1 MRITVAR
8 ILVVLGALLAVVSL
22 LAAYVRFQGLDT
34 QTVQNTADDLIA
46 DEQIRDQVAATVVD
60 QLYANVDVQAEL
72 QQKLPQQ
79 FQGLAGPAAAGLREF
94 SDRAAREMLERPRVQ
109 ALWVN
114 SVTRAHRQ
122 LIDVLEDDTG
132 PFTTE
137 SGAVVLD
144 LTPLMVQL
152 GDRVAIVGDVSERFG
167 PDVGKVEIME
177 AKQLETAQDLTRLLK
192 FLGTWLW
199 IVSFV
204 LWGVAIWLARGRR
217 RSILR
222 MVAFSAI
229 LVGLLVVVLRRVAGS
244 YVVDSLGGE
253 ASVKP
258 AVQNAWDILTAQLR
272 DGGLT
277 LLGLGLIALLAV
289 WLAGPTRSALA
300 SRRGLAPYLARW
312 EIAYGAAA
320 TLFLL
325 LLWWGPTV
333 QTTRLRFVI
342 GGAILLALAVEVLR
356 RQVAREVPDPPPA
369 DLGGQL
375 RRGMDRLRGRGKED
389 DRLESLERLGRLRDQ
404 GVLSEEE
411 FAAQKAQLV
420 ND

>member
-34 QTVQNTADDLIA
+34 NTVKNTADDLIS
-46 DEQIRDQVAATVVD
+46 DKEIRDQVAATLVE

-72 QQKLPQQ
+72 QQQLPQE
-79 FQGLAGPAAAGLREF
+79 FQGLSGPAAAGLREF
-94 SDRAAREMLERPRVQ
+94 SDRAARRMLERPRVQ

-114 SVTRAHRQ
+114 SVTRAHTQ

-132 PFTTE
+132 AITTE
-137 SGAVVLD
+137 NGAVILD
-144 LTPLMVQL
+144 LQPLMVQL

-167 PDVGKVEIME
+167 PDAGKVEIME

-199 IVSFV
+199 IVPIA
-204 LWGVAIWLARGRR
+204 LWAAALWLARGRR

-222 MVAFSAI
+222 MIAFGAI
-229 LVGLLVVVLRRVAGS
+229 LTGLLVLILRGLAGS
-244 YVVDSLGGE
+244 YVVDSLGGDAAIE
-253 ASVKP
+253 P
-258 AVQNAWDILTAQLR
+258 AVQDAWDILTRQLR

-277 LLGLGLIALLAV
+277 LLGLGVISLVAV
-289 WLAGPTRSALA
+289 WLAGASSSARATR
-300 SRRGLAPYLARW
+300 RWLAPYLVRP

-320 TLFLL
+320 LLYLL
-325 LLWWGPTV
+325 LIWWRPTV
-333 QTTRLRFVI
+333 QTTRIQLVLA
-342 GGAILLALAVEVLR
+342 GALVLALGVEVLR

-369 DLGGQL
+369 DLSGQL
-375 RRGMDRLRGRGKED
+375 RRGMDRLRGRGNED
-389 DRLESLERLGRLRDQ
+389 DRLASLERLGRLREQ
-404 GVLSEEE
+404 GVLTEEE
-411 FAAQKAQLV
+411 FAAQKAELV

>member
-1 MRITVAR
+1 VRITVAR

-46 DEQIRDQVAATVVD
+46 DQQIRDQVAATVVD

-72 QQKLPQQ
+72 QKKLPPQ

-94 SDRAAREMLERPRVQ
+94 SDRAAKEMLERPRVQ
-109 ALWVN
+109 DLWVN

-199 IVSFV
+199 IVPFA

-222 MVAFSAI
+222 MVALSAI
-229 LVGLLVVVLRRVAGS
+229 LVGLLIVVLRRLAGS
-244 YVVDSLGGE
+244 YVVDSLGGD

-300 SRRGLAPYLARW
+300 SRRWLAPYLVRW
-312 EIAYGAAA
+312 EIAYGVAA

-356 RQVAREVPDPPPA
+356 RQVAREFPDPPPA

-375 RRGMDRLRGRGKED
+375 RRGMDRLRGRGED

-420 ND
+420 SD

>member
-1 MRITVAR
+1 VRITVAR
-8 ILVVLGALLAVVSL
+8 ILVVLGALFAILSL

-34 QTVQNTADDLIA
+34 NTVQNTADDLIA
-46 DEQIRDQVAATVVD
+46 DQEIRDQVAATLVD

-94 SDRAAREMLERPRVQ
+94 SDRAARGMLERPRVQ

-144 LTPLMVQL
+144 LTPLIVQL

-177 AKQLETAQDLTRLLK
+177 ANQLETAQELTQILK
-192 FLGTWLW
+192 LLGTWLW
-199 IVSFV
+199 IVPFA
-204 LWGVAIWLARGRR
+204 LWGVALWLARGRR

-229 LVGLLVVVLRRVAGS
+229 LVGLLVLVVRRLAGS

-253 ASVKP
+253 ASIEP

-289 WLAGPTRSALA
+289 WLAGPATSAVA
-300 SRRGLAPYLARW
+300 SRRWLAPYLARW
-312 EIAYGAAA
+312 EIAYGVAAA
-320 TLFLL
+320 LFLL
-325 LLWWGPTV
+325 LLWWSPTV

-356 RQVAREVPDPPPA
+356 RQVAREFPDPPPA
-369 DLGGQL
+369 DLGGQI
-375 RRGMDRLRGRGKED
+375 RRGMDRLRGRGKEE
-389 DRLESLERLGRLRDQ
+389 DRLASLERLGRLREQ
-404 GVLSEEE
+404 GLLTEEE